1 MNGSLIE
8 GDAYDYF
15 VGKPSQNMKG
25 ENFLTVFQA
34 LSLMI
39 AFATLMILVINT
51 SNKKWPF
58 YLAVNRS
65 FFDLIYATVLKTA
78 TLELVSASSFFF
90 KFIISYNYV
99 IDKQIKYNF

>member
-1 MNGSLIE
+1 MKMLKKWRCKFYTSKYENKVFSIKKPPTSIMACGWFFCYNIVVEFMNGSLI
-8 GDAYDYF
+8 GGGAYDYF

-51 SNKKWPF
+51 SNKK
-58 YLAVNRS
+58 
-65 FFDLIYATVLKTA
+65 
-78 TLELVSASSFFF
+78 
-90 KFIISYNYV
+90 
-99 IDKQIKYNF
+99 